1 MDKKLLIT
9 PVVTPLGLPSEEEL
23 EEVWPQGLIR
33 VPTGEWQMIPEQL
46 RDGAPEHFHNACRR
60 LLESL
65 KGKTDAILVG
75 GTTGEGVGFWIQQY
89 SALLSA
95 MKKACPPDIRIMAG
109 LLGRDDMVRDQAIA
123 AYNSWISETVLGLN
137 HTGDNQTR
145 FDNATSVF
153 GTADRLWLYN
163 MPTFQPASLAFIE
176 KCMQDWRVVGI
187 KDSSEW
193 TDGMRLRYL
202 LDLKSGVRDFQVLAG
217 KEEVYGD
224 LQDPDFDAIDGLVSG
239 NSNVDPEL
247 LRKFTDSPRSWGI
260 SAKRAW
266 LHERISKLSRIRSAN
281 GRIRGIENHII
292 GLKME
297 LCELGIL
304 EPRHLELYSPK
315 LDSLFQVHQEG

>member
-9 PVVTPLGLPSEEEL
+9 PVVSPLGLPSEEEL
-23 EEVWPQGLIR
+23 EEVWPEGVVKIHI
-33 VPTGEWQMIPEQL
+33 GEWQMVPQQL
-46 RDGAPEHFHNACRR
+46 RDGAPEHFHGACRR

-65 KGKTDAILVG
+65 KGNTDAILVG
-75 GTTGEGVGFWIQQY
+75 GTTGEGVWFWIRQY
-89 SALLSA
+89 RALLSA

-153 GTADRLWLYN
+153 GTAERLWLYN

-176 KCMQDWRVVGI
+176 KCMQDWRVVWI
-187 KDSSEW
+187 KDSSKD
-193 TDGMRLRYL
+193 TDEMRIRYL
-202 LDLKSGVRDFQVLAG
+202 LNLASTRHDFQVLAG
-217 KEEVYGD
+217 NEWVYGN
-224 LQDPDFDAIDGLVSG
+224 LRDPEFDEIGGLVSG

-247 LRKFTDSPRSWGI
+247 LRKFTDSPKSWDI

-281 GRIRGIENHII
+281 GHIRWIENHII

-304 EPRHLELYSPK
+304 EPHHLELYSPK
-315 LDSLFQVHQEG
+315 LDSLFQIHQ